1 MNPTS
6 IPFRR
11 SVLAISLAA
20 AVCPAL
26 AQVSRFGTL
35 QTGAAS
41 EPLAVYDG
49 LLITYRSGSSER
61 ISAAA
66 AATKLKSAMAT
77 TAVRS
82 QWSAQFHQAPPALN
96 RVRRIATGADLVRPA
111 RALSQE
117 QLNSLMQTL
126 RADPSVA
133 HVEPNLLMKPIRATA
148 QAILPPG
155 QAPNDPGAVVQWH
168 MRAADGHAE
177 YTEAD
182 GSTVNFPNWGGI
194 NAIPAWQYGDGE
206 GVVVAVIDTGITAH
220 PDLDTSLADAGYDFI
235 SSGYMSGR
243 ATDGRAPGGW
253 DLGDWTSEDKYLVE
267 NGGCAQSYE
276 QSDSSWHGTHV
287 AGTVAELTNNGVGMI
302 GVAPKA
308 KVLPVRALGH
318 CGGTTADIADAITWA
333 SGGHVDGVPDNQ
345 HPAEVINMSLGGYGS
360 CASDGVTAAAI
371 SGAIARGTTVV
382 VAAGNDNSDASAYT
396 PASCPG
402 VINVAAT
409 GITGKRAYYSN
420 YGSSITLSAPGG
432 GGYTNDDPNT
442 GTKPR
447 AGFVWS
453 TLNRGAHEPGEPA
466 YAGYTGTSM
475 ASPHTAG
482 VVALVI
488 SAAYSAGKPI
498 PTPQQIR
505 EILTQTSNV
514 FPIKPTLRIGAG
526 ILDASKAV
534 ARASGAA
541 GGGDEANAVMLSKGQ
556 VLGGLSA
563 AQGGTQLFRI
573 DVPVNARNLQIRTL
587 GGSGQVKMYVRATR
601 APSADGSD
609 ADASSVRAGTTQNMQ
624 TALPVSDSY
633 FIRLVG
639 GTGGYRNISL
649 TTTYSTY

>member
-1 MNPTS
+1 MNPKSTS
-6 IPFRR
+6 LRR
-11 SVLAISLAA
+11 SVLALSLAA
-20 AVCPAL
+20 AACPAM

-35 QTGAAS
+35 QTGVAS
-41 EPLAVYDG
+41 EPVAAYDG
-49 LLITYRSGSSER
+49 LLVTYRTGSSER
-61 ISAAA
+61 SSATAAA
-66 AATKLKSAMAT
+66 ARLNSALAT

-82 QWSAQFHQAPPALN
+82 QWNVQFRQAPPALN

-111 RALSQE
+111 RALNQE
-117 QLNSLMQTL
+117 QLNSLMQAL
-126 RADPSVA
+126 RADPAVA
-133 HVEPNLLMKPIRATA
+133 HVEPNLLLKPIRATA

-155 QAPNDPGAVVQWH
+155 QSPNDPGAVVQWH

-194 NAIPAWQYGDGE
+194 NAIPAWQHGDGE

-235 SSGYMSGR
+235 SSGFMSGR
-243 ATDGRAPGGW
+243 ASDGRAAGGW

-287 AGTVAELTNNGVGMI
+287 AGTVAELTNNGVGMM

-333 SGGHVDGVPDNQ
+333 SGGHVDGVPDNRY
-345 HPAEVINMSLGGYGS
+345 PAEVINMSLGGYGS
-360 CASDGVTAAAI
+360 CAADSVTATAI
-371 SGAIARGTTVV
+371 KNAIARGTTVV
-382 VAAGNDNSDASAYT
+382 VAAGNDNNDASAYT

-420 YGSSITLSAPGG
+420 YGNTITLSAPGG
-432 GGYTNDDPNT
+432 GGYTNDDPST
-442 GTKPR
+442 GTRPR

-453 TLNRGAHEPGEPA
+453 TLNRGTHGPGDPA
-466 YAGYTGTSM
+466 YVGYTGTSM
-475 ASPHTAG
+475 AAPHTAG
-482 VVALVI
+482 VAALVI

-534 ARASGAA
+534 ARAAGLA
-541 GGGDEANAVMLSKGQ
+541 GGGDEVNAVMLSKGQ
-556 VLGGLSA
+556 VLSRQSA
-563 AQGGTQLFRI
+563 AQGGAQLFRI
-573 DVPVNARNLQIRTL
+573 DVPANARNLQIRTL

-601 APSADGSD
+601 APSIDGRD
-609 ADASSVRAGTTQNMQ
+609 ADVSSVRAGTTQNVQ
-624 TALPVSDSY
+624 TALPMSDSY

-639 GTGGYRNISL
+639 GTGGYKNVSL
-649 TTTYSTY
+649 TATYSAY

>member
-1 MNPTS
+1 MSKPL
-6 IPFRR
+6 RR
-11 SVLAISLAA
+11 SLLAVSLALAVSPAMAQA
-20 AVCPAL
+20 ARY
-26 AQVSRFGTL
+26 STL
-35 QTGAAS
+35 QTGVAS
-41 EPLAVYDG
+41 EPTAVYDG
-49 LLITYRSGSSER
+49 LIVTYRSGAAER
-61 ISAAA
+61 TSTAA

-82 QWSAQFHQAPPALN
+82 QWNAQFRQAPPVLN
-96 RVRRIATGADLVRPA
+96 RVRRLATGADLVRPA
-111 RALSQE
+111 SKLSQE
-117 QLNSLMQTL
+117 QLISLMQTL
-126 RADPSVA
+126 KADPSVA
-133 HVEPNLLMKPIRATA
+133 FVEPNLLMKPIRATA
-148 QAILPPG
+148 KAVLPPG
-155 QAPNDPGAVVQWH
+155 QTAPNDPNAVVQWH

-177 YTEAD
+177 HTEQD
-182 GSTVNFPNWGGI
+182 TSVSFPNWGGI
-194 NAIPAWQYGDGE
+194 NAIPAWQYGDGD

-235 SSGYMSGR
+235 TDGYISGR
-243 ATDGRAPGGW
+243 ATDGRVPGGW
-253 DLGDWTSEDKYLVE
+253 DLGDWTTDDKFLVE

-287 AGTVAELTNNGVGMI
+287 AGTISELTNNSVGMI

-360 CASDGVTAAAI
+360 CASDGVTSQAI
-371 SGAIARGTTVV
+371 TAAIARGTTVV
-382 VAAGNDNSDASAYT
+382 VAAGNDNSDASAYS

-409 GITGKRAYYSN
+409 GITGKRASYSN
-420 YGSSITLSAPGG
+420 FGSTITLAAPGG
-432 GGYTNDDPNT
+432 GAYTNDDPST
-442 GTKPR
+442 GTTVR

-453 TLNRGAHEPGEPA
+453 TLNLGAHEPGTPT

-482 VVALVI
+482 VVALII
-488 SAAYSAGKPI
+488 SAALNAGKPI

-526 ILDASKAV
+526 IIDAGKAV
-534 ARASGAA
+534 ARAAGLA
-541 GGGDEANAVMLSKGQ
+541 GGGDEANAVLLAKGQ
-556 VLGGLSA
+556 VLSGQSA
-563 AQGGTQLFRI
+563 AQGATQLFRL
-573 DVPVNARNLQIRTL
+573 DVPANARNLQIRTL

-609 ADASSVRAGTTQNMQ
+609 ADVSSVRAGTTQNMQ
-624 TALPVSDSY
+624 TALPVADSY

-639 GTGGYRNISL
+639 GTGGYKSISL
-649 TTTYSTY
+649 TATYSTY

>member
-1 MNPTS
+1 MSKPL
-6 IPFRR
+6 RR
-11 SVLAISLAA
+11 SLLAVSLALAIS
-20 AVCPAL
+20 PAM
-26 AQVSRFGTL
+26 AQASRFSTL
-35 QTGAAS
+35 RTGVAN
-41 EPLAVYDG
+41 EPTVIYDG
-49 LLITYRSGSSER
+49 LIVTYRKGAVER
-61 ISAAA
+61 TSTVA

-82 QWSAQFHQAPPALN
+82 QWNALFRQAPPVLN
-96 RVRRIATGADLVRPA
+96 RVRRLATGADLVRPGSK
-111 RALSQE
+111 LSQE
-117 QLNSLMQTL
+117 QLTSLMQTL
-126 RADPSVA
+126 KADLSVA
-133 HVEPNLLMKPIRATA
+133 YVEPNVLLKPIRSTA
-148 QAILPPG
+148 KAILAPG
-155 QAPNDPGAVVQWH
+155 QQPNDPNAVIQWH

-177 YTEAD
+177 YTEPN
-182 GSTVNFPNWGGI
+182 GSTVNFPNRGGI
-194 NAIPAWQYGDGE
+194 NVIPAWQYGDGD

-235 SSGYMSGR
+235 SDGYISGR
-243 ATDGRAPGGW
+243 ATDGRVSGGW
-253 DLGDWTSEDKYLVE
+253 DRGDWTTEDKYLAA
-267 NGGCAQSYE
+267 NGGCVQSYE

-287 AGTVAELTNNGVGMI
+287 AGTISELTNNGVGMI

-318 CGGTTADIADAITWA
+318 CGGTTADIADAIIWA

-345 HPAEVINMSLGGYGS
+345 HPAEVINMSLGGTGT
-360 CASDGVTAAAI
+360 CATDGVTAQAI
-371 SGAIARGTTVV
+371 SAAIARGTTVV
-382 VAAGNDNSDASAYT
+382 VAAGNDSSDAGAYT

-409 GITGKRAYYSN
+409 GITGKRASYSN

-432 GGYTNDDPNT
+432 GAYTNDDPST
-442 GTKPR
+442 GTTVR

-453 TLNRGAHEPGEPA
+453 TLNLGAHEPGNPT

-488 SAAYSAGKPI
+488 SAAYAAGKPI

-514 FPIKPTLRIGAG
+514 FPVKPTLRIGAG

-534 ARASGAA
+534 ARAAGVA
-541 GGGDEANAVMLSKGQ
+541 GGGDEATAVLMTKGQ
-556 VLGGLSA
+556 VLSGQSA
-563 AQGGTQLFRI
+563 AQGGTQLFRL
-573 DVPVNARNLQIRTL
+573 DVPANARNLQIRTL

-639 GTGGYRNISL
+639 GAGGYKGVSL
-649 TTTYSTY
+649 TATYSTY